1 MSNLIWKA
9 LDEEVRA
16 MIRSINARANWE
28 VDWTDEMQSKW
39 VLIYSPDEDIL
50 CQKLSWTW
58 QSYDDGLLFHAG
70 GFDALIEYFGRKTLK
85 FWLTSRYAD
94 K

>member
-1 MSNLIWKA
+1 MSNLVWEE
-9 LDEEVRA
+9 LDEDVRA
-16 MIRSINARANWE
+16 MIRSINARANWR

-50 CQKLSWTW
+50 CQKLSWAS
-58 QSYDDGLLFHAG
+58 QNHDDKLLFHAG
-70 GFDALIEYFGRKTLK
+70 GFVQLIEYFGSRTLK
-85 FWLTSRYAD
+85 FWLTSRYAN